1 MTVEAFAH
9 AVLQQNNYFYL
20 AYIKRVET

>member
-9 AVLQQNNYFYL
+9 AVLQQNNYFDL